1 MKFESLSLS
10 KTMLKSIEAVGY
22 HEPTPIQEQ
31 TIPHVLNGRD
41 VVGCAQTGTGKT
53 AAFAL
58 PTLQR
63 LMETANRPTTGAG
76 QRRKRSRRRVIR
88 SLILSPTRELAAQI
102 GESLVTYG
110 TFTGLKYTVI
120 YGGVKQHSQVKALN
134 SGVDILVAT
143 PGRLLDLIGQGF
155 VHLEN
160 VEILILD
167 EADQM
172 LDMGFIQD
180 LYKIVADVPAERQT
194 LMFSATMLPEIRKL
208 ARQWLRR
215 PAEVQATPE
224 ASTAEFVSQEVF
236 YVERKEKQSV
246 LTQFLMGQ
254 DRKKTLVFSRTKR
267 GADKIARRLLR
278 DGIHAV
284 SIHGDKSQA
293 KRKAVMK
300 QFSSRRPPVLVA
312 TDLAARGLDF
322 SGISHVINYD
332 LPNTPEIYV
341 HRIGRTARAGA
352 SGKAIT
358 FCASDERL
366 QLRQIERLTG
376 EPVPV
381 KKVPIL
387 SQELRAM
394 TKKPEPIDPD
404 QVENQEPGEGKKT
417 GGQGGHGGSGKK
429 NSRGNMK
436 ARRGSGVG
444 SSRRSKRRK
453 NTKRSGKKI
462 KAVKRTA
469 VTS

>member
-1 MKFESLSLS
+1 
-10 KTMLKSIEAVGY
+10 MLRSIEAVGY

-31 TIPHVLNGRD
+31 TIPHVLKGCD

-134 SGVDILVAT
+134 SGIDILVAT

-155 VHLEN
+155 VHLDH

-172 LDMGFIQD
+172 LDMGFIND
-180 LYKIVADVPAERQT
+180 LYKIVAEVPAERQT
-194 LMFSATMLPEIRKL
+194 LMFSATMPPEIRTL

-224 ASTAEFVSQEVF
+224 ASTPELVSQAVYF
-236 YVERKEKQSV
+236 VERKEKQSV
-246 LTQFLMGQ
+246 LTQFLMGL
-254 DRKKTLVFSRTKR
+254 DRKKTLIFSRTKR
-267 GADKIARRLLR
+267 GADKIARRLQR

-293 KRKAVMK
+293 KRRSVMK

-322 SGISHVINYD
+322 SDISHVINYD

-358 FCASDERL
+358 FCCSDERA

-376 EPVPV
+376 EAVPV
-381 KKVPIL
+381 KKMPVL

-394 TKKPEPIDPD
+394 TRRPEPIEPD
-404 QVENQEPGEGKKT
+404 QVENQDGGESREKQ
-417 GGQGGHGGSGKK
+417 GQGGTSRSSRK
-429 NSRGNMK
+429 NSGRKMK
-436 ARRGSGVG
+436 ARRGAGAN
-444 SSRRSKRRK
+444 SSKRSRRRK
-453 NTKRSGKKI
+453 NTKRAGNKI
-462 KAVKRTA
+462 KAAKRTTA
-469 VTS
+469 SS

>member
-1 MKFESLSLS
+1 
-10 KTMLKSIEAVGY
+10 MLRSIEAVGY

-31 TIPHVLNGRD
+31 TIPHVLKGCD

-134 SGVDILVAT
+134 SGIDILVAT

-155 VHLEN
+155 VHLDH

-172 LDMGFIQD
+172 LDMGFIND
-180 LYKIVADVPAERQT
+180 LYKIVAEVPAERQT
-194 LMFSATMLPEIRKL
+194 LMFSATMPPEIRTL

-224 ASTAEFVSQEVF
+224 ASTPELVSQAVYF
-236 YVERKEKQSV
+236 VERKEKQSV
-246 LTQFLMGQ
+246 LTQFLMGL
-254 DRKKTLVFSRTKR
+254 DRKKTLIFSRTKR
-267 GADKIARRLLR
+267 GADKIARRLQR

-293 KRKAVMK
+293 KRRSVMK

-322 SGISHVINYD
+322 SDISHVINYD

-358 FCASDERL
+358 FCCSDERA

-376 EPVPV
+376 EAVPV
-381 KKVPIL
+381 KKMPVL
-387 SQELRAM
+387 SKELRAM
-394 TKKPEPIDPD
+394 TRRPEPIEPD
-404 QVENQEPGEGKKT
+404 QVENQDEGESREKQ
-417 GGQGGHGGSGKK
+417 GQGGTSRSSRK
-429 NSRGNMK
+429 NPRRKTK
-436 ARRGSGVG
+436 ARRGAGAN
-444 SSRRSKRRK
+444 SSKRSRRRK
-453 NTKRSGKKI
+453 NTKREGKKI
-462 KAVKRTA
+462 KAAKRITA
-469 VTS
+469 SS

>member
-1 MKFESLSLS
+1 
-10 KTMLKSIEAVGY
+10 
-22 HEPTPIQEQ
+22 
-31 TIPHVLNGRD
+31 
-41 VVGCAQTGTGKT
+41 
-53 AAFAL
+53 
-58 PTLQR
+58 
-63 LMETANRPTTGAG
+63 
-76 QRRKRSRRRVIR
+76 
-88 SLILSPTRELAAQI
+88 
-102 GESLVTYG
+102 
-110 TFTGLKYTVI
+110 
-120 YGGVKQHSQVKALN
+120 
-134 SGVDILVAT
+134 
-143 PGRLLDLIGQGF
+143 
-155 VHLEN
+155 
-160 VEILILD
+160 
-167 EADQM
+167 
-172 LDMGFIQD
+172 
-180 LYKIVADVPAERQT
+180 
-194 LMFSATMLPEIRKL
+194 
-208 ARQWLRR
+208 
-215 PAEVQATPE
+215 VQATPE

-376 EPVPV
+376 ESVPV

-394 TKKPEPIDPD
+394 TKKPEPIEPD
-404 QVENQEPGEGKKT
+404 QVGNQEQGEGKKRA
-417 GGQGGHGGSGKK
+417 GQGGHGGSGKK
-429 NSRGNMK
+429 NSNRKMK
-436 ARRGSGVG
+436 ARRGSGAG
-444 SSRRSKRRK
+444 SSKRRK

-469 VTS
+469 VAS